1 LQVFQQDWILMVV
14 LMIGRQTLT
23 GLVWLLLLIAFPAS
37 ALVPAPDDL
46 REEAVRYKSGEG
58 VTQDYVR
65 AYDLYCLAALQG
77 DGEAA
82 YHLGA
87 MHLNGWGREEDEALA
102 AGWFKQAERRG
113 DLGASRML
121 EDHLS
126 GATLAIDPDC
136 PLVVSTPDRAEVTTW
151 VNLLA
156 PYYGLNPELVLS
168 LIQVESN
175 FDARAKSPKN
185 AQGLMQLMPATAKRF
200 GVNDIRNPIQNLQG
214 GMAYLRWLSD
224 HFSGKIKL
232 MLAGYNAGEDAVKRH
247 KGIPPYKET
256 RDYIKRIV
264 HIYAGYIRARR
275 GMGKSA
281 NNASN
286 KARVKK
292 EAALQQAEARNERAL
307 ARSYISPSSIK

>member
-1 LQVFQQDWILMVV
+1 MVV
-14 LMIGRQTLT
+14 LMIGKQSLT
-23 GLVWLLLLIAFPAS
+23 GLVWLLLLFAFPAS

-46 REEAVRYKSGEG
+46 RDEAVRYKNGEG

-65 AYDLYCLAALQG
+65 AYELYCLAALQG
-77 DGEAA
+77 DGQAA

-87 MHLNGWGREEDEALA
+87 MHLNGWGREADDALA
-102 AGWFKQAERRG
+102 AGWFKQAEKRG

-126 GATLAIDPDC
+126 GTTLVADPGC
-136 PLVVSTPDRAEVTTW
+136 PLVMSTPDRAEVTTW

-185 AQGLMQLMPATAKRF
+185 ARGLMQLMPATAKRF
-200 GVNDIRNPIQNLQG
+200 GVNDIRNPLQNLQG

-224 HFSGKIKL
+224 HFKGKVKL
-232 MLAGYNAGEDAVKRH
+232 MLAGYNAGEDAVKKYR
-247 KGIPPYKET
+247 GIPPYKET
-256 RDYIKRIV
+256 RDYVKRIV

-275 GMGKSA
+275 GLSKSSA
-281 NNASN
+281 NIASN

-292 EAALQQAEARNERAL
+292 QAARQQARARNDRAL
-307 ARSYISPSSIK
+307 ARNYISPSSIK

>member
-1 LQVFQQDWILMVV
+1 MVV
-14 LMIGRQTLT
+14 FMIDRQSLA
-23 GLVWLLLLIAFPAS
+23 GLVWLLLPIAFPAS

-46 REEAVRYKSGEG
+46 REEAVRYNNGEG

-65 AYDLYCLAALQG
+65 AYELYCLAALQG

-82 YHLGA
+82 YYLGA
-87 MHLNGWGREEDEALA
+87 MHLNGWGREADDALA
-102 AGWFKQAERRG
+102 AGWFKQAEKHG

-121 EDHLS
+121 EDQLS
-126 GATLAIDPDC
+126 GATLAADPDC
-136 PLVVSTPDRAEVTTW
+136 PLVVPTPDRAEVTTW

-156 PYYGLNPELVLS
+156 PYYDLNPELVLS

-185 AQGLMQLMPATAKRF
+185 ARGLMQLMPATAKRF
-200 GVNDIRNPIQNLQG
+200 GVSDIRNPIQNLQG

-224 HFSGKIKL
+224 HFKGKVKL
-232 MLAGYNAGEDAVKRH
+232 ILAGYNAGEDAVKKH

-256 RDYIKRIV
+256 RDYVRRIV

-275 GMGKSA
+275 GLSKSSA

-292 EAALQQAEARNERAL
+292 ETALQQARARNERAL
-307 ARSYISPSSIK
+307 ARNYISPSSIK